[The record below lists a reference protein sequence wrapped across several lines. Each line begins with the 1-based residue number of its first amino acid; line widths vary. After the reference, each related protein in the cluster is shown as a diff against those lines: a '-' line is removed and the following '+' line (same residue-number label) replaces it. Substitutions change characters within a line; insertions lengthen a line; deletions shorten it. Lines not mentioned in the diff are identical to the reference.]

1 MLTITPTR
9 RSLLRTDLT
18 AAAVDTLSALR
29 RALAGVVARW
39 LQERERRG
47 TERALHRL
55 SPYLL
60 RDLGLDASEIAS
72 IAHAAGAGDDTRL
85 RLTRSA
91 SQDLARLY

>member
-1 MLTITPTR
+1 MHTITPTR
-9 RSLLRTDLT
+9 RSLLHTDLT
-18 AAAVDTLSALR
+18 AAAVDTLRAWR
-29 RALAGVVARW
+29 RALASVAARW

-47 TERALHRL
+47 TERALRQL

-72 IAHAAGAGDDTRL
+72 IAHAAAAGDDTRL

-91 SQDLARLY
+91 YQDLARLY